1 MPSID
6 AVTIRPILPD
16 ELEAV
21 AHVRSVGFGGDP
33 DKILAAMSDNP
44 RYNFSHVIVA
54 QHEGKIVG
62 TATTFPAQMWLSG
75 VPLSVGAVAGVAVL
89 PEYRQIG
96 VAAKMMKFAIMKMYA
111 EGDALSVLF
120 PFSYPYYSKFDY
132 GTIGDL
138 HAYRVNPTN
147 LTVFEEGNKIRP
159 FEADDLNYMRV
170 MYKGQQTWN
179 NGWFTR
185 SNEWWEKIIQRWPK
199 VMVFDNDGM
208 IDGYISYEIQTGPK
222 GERELHVREFFA
234 AEDDAFRGLIGYLA
248 AQNEADVIEYLA
260 PPHTPLRHVLHQPI
274 ADDAQNRGW
283 IFNDLCHVT
292 PGPMGRIINL
302 STALTKRFYARHMS
316 GKRVIKAIDPLIPT
330 NEEPLLFRLVDGRA
344 ETQQAADQKVDLEAD
359 IRTLSQIL
367 CGYLSAMD
375 ARRLGRLQ
383 GSEDN
388 CSWLDQ
394 AIEDSPLYIQAGD
407 WF

>member
-1 MPSID
+1 MPKID
-6 AVTIRPILPD
+6 AVTVRPILPD
-16 ELEAV
+16 ELDTV
-21 AHVRSVGFGGDP
+21 AHLRSVGFGGDE
-33 DKILAAMSDNP
+33 KTILASMTDHP
-44 RYNFSHVIVA
+44 RYNFSNILIA
-54 QHEGKIVG
+54 QLDGEIIG
-62 TATTFPAQMWLSG
+62 TATVFPSQMWLSG
-75 VPLSVGAVAGVAVL
+75 VPLNVGAVAGVAVL
-89 PEYRQIG
+89 PEYRQMG
-96 VAAKMMKFAIMKMYA
+96 VAAKMMKFAIMKMFA

-120 PFSYPYYSKFDY
+120 PFSHKYYHKFDY

-138 HAYRVNPTN
+138 HSYRINPHN
-147 LTVFEEGNKIRP
+147 LIVFEEAHQVRP
-159 FEADDLNYMRV
+159 YTPDDLNTMRV
-170 MYKGQQTWN
+170 MYKGQLTWH

-185 SNEWWEKIIQRWPK
+185 TNEWWDKVIGRWPNI
-199 VMVFDNDGM
+199 VVFENDGF
-208 IDGYISYEIQTGPK
+208 IEGYYSYEIQTGPK
-222 GERELHVREFFA
+222 GERELHIREFFA
-234 AEDDAFRGLIGYLA
+234 AEDAAYRGLIGYLA

-302 STALTKRFYARHMS
+302 ATALTKRFYSRHMS
-316 GKRVIKAIDPLIPT
+316 GGRVIKAIDSLIPT

-344 ETQQAADQKVDLEAD
+344 ETQSAGDKKPDIEVD
-359 IRTLSQIL
+359 ICTLSQIL

-375 ARRLGRLQ
+375 ARRLGRLNA
-383 GSEDN
+383 SEDT

-394 AIEDSPLYIQAGD
+394 AIVDSPLYIQAGD

>member
-1 MPSID
+1 MISID
-6 AVTIRPILPD
+6 AITIRPILPD

-21 AHVRSVGFGGDP
+21 AYVRSVGFGGDP
-33 DKILAAMSDNP
+33 ADILAAMTDNP
-44 RYNFSHVIVA
+44 RYNFSHGIIA
-54 QHEGKIVG
+54 QYRGEIIG
-62 TATTFPAQMWLSG
+62 TATIFPVQMWLSG

-89 PEYRQIG
+89 PKYRQIG
-96 VAAKMMKFAIMKMYA
+96 VAAKMMRFAIMKMFA

-120 PFSYPYYSKFDY
+120 PFSHKYYAKFHY

-138 HAYRVNPTN
+138 HAYRVNPAN
-147 LTVFEEGNKIRP
+147 LTVFSEARKIRP
-159 FEADDLNYMRV
+159 FASSDLNYMRV
-170 MYKGQQTWN
+170 MYKGQLTWN

-185 SNEWWEKIIQRWPK
+185 SNEWWNKIIQRWPNI
-199 VMVFDNDGM
+199 MVYDNDGM
-208 IDGYISYEIQTGPK
+208 IDGYFSYEMQTGSQ
-222 GERELHVREFFA
+222 GERELHIREFFA
-234 AEDDAFRGLIGYLA
+234 AEDDAYRGLMGYLA

-260 PPHTPLRHVLHQPI
+260 PPRTPLRHVLLQPL

-316 GKRVIKAIDPLIPT
+316 GKRVIKAIDPVIPT

-344 ETQQAADQKVDLEAD
+344 EAQPASDQKVDIEAD
-359 IRTLSQIL
+359 IRTLSQIV
-367 CGYLSAMD
+367 CGYLSAKD

-383 GSEDN
+383 GNEDS

-394 AIEDSPLYIQAGD
+394 AIMDSPLYIQAGD